1 MPRLRFQLAVVLA
14 SLPPDYPFP
23 KLDKDRAR
31 YETVHR
37 GLDLRDP
44 HQKYRG
50 IPIFDERPDHVP
62 ANNSNDHILGTMS
75 SHNVVIAVLSN
86 GQYGQTFATGVMKD
100 MLHSFPSI
108 KTGLMVAFGGGAP
121 TTKHDIRLGDIVVSS
136 PQDGTGGFY
145 QYDHGKLIQGQRFYH
160 TGFLDQPSTLV
171 RTTVGGLM
179 AQYKRRGHRI
189 GETI

>member
-145 QYDHGKLIQGQRFYH
+145 
-160 TGFLDQPSTLV
+160 
-171 RTTVGGLM
+171 
-179 AQYKRRGHRI
+179 
-189 GETI
+189 

>member
-1 MPRLRFQLAVVLA
+1 
-14 SLPPDYPFP
+14 
-23 KLDKDRAR
+23 
-31 YETVHR
+31 
-37 GLDLRDP
+37 
-44 HQKYRG
+44 
-50 IPIFDERPDHVP
+50 
-62 ANNSNDHILGTMS
+62 MS
-75 SHNVVIAVLSN
+75 GHNVVIAVLSN

-108 KTGLMVAFGGGAP
+108 KTGLMVGFGGGAP

-179 AQYKRRGHRI
+179 A
-189 GETI
+189 

>member
-1 MPRLRFQLAVVLA
+1 
-14 SLPPDYPFP
+14 
-23 KLDKDRAR
+23 
-31 YETVHR
+31 
-37 GLDLRDP
+37 
-44 HQKYRG
+44 
-50 IPIFDERPDHVP
+50 
-62 ANNSNDHILGTMS
+62 MS
-75 SHNVVIAVLSN
+75 GHKVVIAVLSN

-100 MLHSFPSI
+100 MLHSFSSI
-108 KTGLMVAFGGGAP
+108 KAGLMVGFGGGAP

-136 PQDGTGGFY
+136 PQDGTGGIY

-160 TGFLDQPSTLV
+160 TGLLDQPSTLV